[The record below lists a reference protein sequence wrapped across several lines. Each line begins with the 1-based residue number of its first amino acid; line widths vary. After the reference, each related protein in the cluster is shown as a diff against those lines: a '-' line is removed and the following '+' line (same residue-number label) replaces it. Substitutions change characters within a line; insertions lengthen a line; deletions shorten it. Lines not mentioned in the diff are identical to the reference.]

1 MTSLKFLARGKRS
14 YVYSGMFKDKKCAF
28 KIKRQDS
35 DAQGTIE
42 REFQVLKQLN
52 KQGIGP
58 RVYGFKDGM
67 LIMELIEGERILDF
81 LGAAP
86 RDRILHVLEEI
97 LSQLRKLDALG
108 LEKGELVN
116 PYKHIIITKKGV
128 KLIDFERCVH
138 RLQPKNITQFVTF
151 LTGARTS
158 QLLLA
163 KRIFIRPQNAKKLSQ
178 RYKHSQN
185 NANYLALKS
194 EVLQKSLAHKIYFEA
209 SKIPKGKVTSYGN
222 LARAINSR
230 AFRAVGGAM
239 HRNPFWPI
247 VPCHR
252 VISNDLSLGGFGTG
266 VDKKVKLLKGEGI
279 IIKKGKIAKENFLSG
294 PLP

>member
-1 MTSLKFLARGKRS
+1 MTSLKFLAKGKRS
-14 YVYSGMFKDKKCAF
+14 YVYSGMFKGKKCAF
-28 KIKRQDS
+28 KTQREDS
-35 DAQGTIE
+35 DAQGTIK
-42 REFQVLKQLN
+42 REFQVLKLLN
-52 KQGIGP
+52 KHGIGP
-58 RVYGFKDGM
+58 KVYGFKEGM
-67 LIMELIEGERILDF
+67 LIMELIEGQRILDF
-81 LGAAP
+81 LEAAP
-86 RDRILHVLEEI
+86 RDRILKVLDET
-97 LSQLRKLDALG
+97 LAQLRKLDVLG

-116 PYKHIIITKKGV
+116 PYKHILVTKKGV

-138 RLQPKNITQFVTF
+138 RQEPKNITQFVTF
-151 LTGARTS
+151 LTGARAS

-163 KRIFIRPQNAKKLSQ
+163 KKIFIRSEIAKQLSQ
-178 RYKHSQN
+178 RYKHNQSN
-185 NANYLALKS
+185 SNFAALKS
-194 EVLQKSLAHKIYFEA
+194 EVLQHSLAHKIYFEA

-230 AFRAVGGAM
+230 AFRAVGQAM

-266 VDKKVKLLKGEGI
+266 VDKKVKLLKGEGVT
-279 IIKKGKIAKENFLSG
+279 IKKGKIAKENFLNG